1 MGLSDTLFK
10 HVLGVNNLVIE
21 GIRIEE
27 DPRPDSAGFCFVVDV
42 RPCTSPTAGAAP
54 CAGAGARG
62 TTHPG
67 GRSSGG
73 ARTSMA

>member
-27 DPRPDSAGFCFVVDV
+27 VPRPDS
-42 RPCTSPTAGAAP
+42 AGAAP
-54 CAGAGARG
+54 CAGAGTRA
-62 TTHPG
+62 TTPPG
-67 GRSSGG
+67 GRNSGG
-73 ARTSMA
+73 SLTSTA